1 LVIKIV
7 IIGGDAAGMSAAA
20 KAKRVAKDAQ
30 IVVYEKTDIVS
41 FGACGLP
48 YFVGDFFEDPS
59 DMMARTAEKSRESGL
74 EINLLHEAVRVDIPR
89 KLLTL
94 KNLTT
99 GEERVDSYDRLLI
112 ATGAT
117 PIIPPIQN
125 VGLKN
130 VFTLKSIY
138 DGIDLKQA
146 AKKQENKEV
155 VIIGAGFIGLE
166 LVEAMLKLGKNVR
179 LIQLD
184 SRILP
189 EAFDQE
195 ITDIMEKELIDQ
207 GVHLHL
213 VEKVLAFQGQTTIT
227 DVVTDKGTY
236 KADIVILATG
246 IRPSTAFL
254 KDTGIEMLRNGAI
267 VIDKYGETNLKD
279 VYAAGDCA
287 TVFHLIREE
296 NVYIP
301 LATTANK
308 LGRIVG
314 ENLAGQRTAFQGTL
328 GSAAVKV
335 MDLEAGKTGLSE
347 IDAMKM
353 GLNYKTV
360 FVTDQNQT
368 GYYPGQADIAVKLIY
383 ESETHVLL
391 GGQIIGKKGAVLR
404 VDVLA
409 AAIFKKTTTKEL
421 GMLDL
426 CYSPP
431 FSKAWDVLNIAGN
444 NGS

>member
-1 LVIKIV
+1 MKIV

-30 IVVYEKTDIVS
+30 VVIYEKTDVVS

-48 YFVGDFFEDPS
+48 YFVGDFFDDPS
-59 DMMARTAEKSRESGL
+59 DMMARTAEKSRESGI
-74 EINLLHEAVRVDIPR
+74 EVNLLFEAVQVDVPR
-89 KLLTL
+89 KLVTL

-125 VGLKN
+125 VALKN
-130 VFTLKSIY
+130 VFTLKSVY
-138 DGIDLKQA
+138 DGIELKQA
-146 AKKQENKEV
+146 SLREKNKEV
-155 VIIGAGFIGLE
+155 VIIGAGFIGIE
-166 LVEAMLKLGKNVR
+166 LVEAMIKLGKNVR

-195 ITDIMEKELIDQ
+195 ITDIMEKELLDQ

-213 VEKVLAFQGQTTIT
+213 VEKVLAFQGKTTVT

-246 IRPSTAFL
+246 VRPSTTFL
-254 KDTGIEMLRNGAI
+254 SDTGMDLLRNGAI
-267 VIDKYGETNLKD
+267 VINEYGETNLKD

-287 TVFHLIREE
+287 TVFHLIRGE

-314 ENLAGQRTAFQGTL
+314 ENLAGQHTAFPGTL

-347 IDAMKM
+347 GEAKKM
-353 GLNYKTV
+353 GLNFKTV
-360 FVTDQNQT
+360 FINDKNQT

-383 ESETHVLL
+383 EAETQVIL
-391 GGQIIGKKGAVLR
+391 GGQVIGKNGAVLR

-421 GMLDL
+421 GMLDF

-431 FSKAWDVLNIAGN
+431 FSKAWDVLNVAGN
-444 NGS
+444 SGK

>member
-1 LVIKIV
+1 MKIV

-30 IVVYEKTDIVS
+30 VIVYEKTDIVS

-48 YFVGDFFEDPS
+48 YFVGDFFDDPS
-59 DMMARTAEKSRESGL
+59 YMMARTAEQSRESGI
-74 EINLLHEAVRVDIPR
+74 EIKLLHEAIHVDVSR

-99 GEERVDSYDRLLI
+99 GEERVDSYDKLLI

-146 AKKQENKEV
+146 VLLQNNKDV

-166 LVEAMLKLGKNVR
+166 LVEAMIKLGKNVR

-189 EAFDQE
+189 EAFDEE
-195 ITDIMEKELIDQ
+195 ITDIMEKELINQ
-207 GVHLHL
+207 GVHLQL
-213 VEKVLAFQGQTTIT
+213 EEKVLAFLGKTAVTE
-227 DVVTDKGTY
+227 VVTDKGSY

-254 KDTGIEMLRNGAI
+254 VDTRIEMLRNGAI
-267 VIDKYGETNLKD
+267 VINEYGETNLKD

-314 ENLAGQRTAFQGTL
+314 ENLAGQQTAFQGTL

-347 IDAMKM
+347 GEAKKM

-360 FVTDQNQT
+360 FITDQNQT
-368 GYYPGQADIAVKLIY
+368 GYYPGQAEIAVKLIY
-383 ESETHVLL
+383 EAETLVLL

-431 FSKAWDVLNIAGN
+431 FSKAWDVLNVAGN
-444 NGS
+444 NAK

>member
-1 LVIKIV
+1 MKIV

-20 KAKRVAKDAQ
+20 KARRVDKDTQ
-30 IVVYEKTDIVS
+30 VVVYDKTDIVS

-48 YFVGDFFEDPS
+48 YFVGDFFDDPNN
-59 DMMARTAEKSRESGL
+59 MVARTAEKTRESGI
-74 EINLLHEAVRVDIPR
+74 EINLLYEAVQVDVPK

-99 GEERVDSYDRLLI
+99 GEERVDSYDKLMI

-125 VGLKN
+125 VELKN

-146 AKKQENKEV
+146 ALQQDNKEV

-166 LVEAMLKLGKNVR
+166 LVEAMIKLGKNVR

-195 ITDIMEKELIDQ
+195 ITDIMEKELTDQ
-207 GVHLHL
+207 GVQLQL
-213 VEKVLAFQGQTTIT
+213 VEKVLAFQGKTAVT

-267 VIDKYGETNLKD
+267 VINEHGETNLKD

-287 TVFHLIREE
+287 TVYHLIREE

-314 ENLAGQRTAFQGTL
+314 ENLAGHKTTFQGTL

-347 IDAMKM
+347 GEAKKM
-353 GLNYKTV
+353 GLNFKTV
-360 FVTDQNQT
+360 FITDQNQT

-383 ESETHVLL
+383 EAETQVLL
-391 GGQIIGKKGAVLR
+391 GGQVIGKKGAVLR

-409 AAIFKKTTTKEL
+409 AAIFKKMTTEEL

-431 FSKAWDVLNIAGN
+431 FSKAWDVLNVAGN
-444 NGS
+444 NAER

>member
-1 LVIKIV
+1 MKIV

-30 IVVYEKTDIVS
+30 VVVYEKTDIVS

-48 YFVGDFFEDPS
+48 YFVGDFFDDPS
-59 DMMARTAEKSRESGL
+59 YMMARTAEQSRESGI
-74 EINLLHEAVRVDIPR
+74 EINLLYEAVQVDVSR

-94 KNLTT
+94 KNITT
-99 GEERVDSYDRLLI
+99 GEERVDSYDKLLI

-146 AKKQENKEV
+146 ALLQNNKDV

-166 LVEAMLKLGKNVR
+166 LVEAMIKLGKNVR

-189 EAFDQE
+189 EAFDRE
-195 ITDIMEKELIDQ
+195 ITDIMEKELINQ
-207 GVHLHL
+207 GVHLQL
-213 VEKVLAFQGQTTIT
+213 EEKVLAFQGKTVVTE
-227 DVVTDKGTY
+227 VVTDKGSY

-246 IRPSTAFL
+246 IRPSTTFL
-254 KDTGIEMLRNGAI
+254 VDTGLEMLRNGAI
-267 VIDKYGETNLKD
+267 VINEYGETNLKD

-314 ENLAGQRTAFQGTL
+314 ENLAGQQTAFQGTL
-328 GSAAVKV
+328 GSTAVKV

-347 IDAMKM
+347 GEAKKM

-360 FVTDQNQT
+360 FITDQNQT
-368 GYYPGQADIAVKLIY
+368 GYYPGQTDIAVKLIY
-383 ESETHVLL
+383 EAETLVLL

-431 FSKAWDVLNIAGN
+431 FSKAWDVLNVAGN
-444 NGS
+444 NAK

>member
-1 LVIKIV
+1 MKIV
-7 IIGGDAAGMSAAA
+7 IIGGDAAGMSAAS
-20 KAKRVAKDAQ
+20 KAKRVDEDAHV
-30 IVVYEKTDIVS
+30 VVYEKTDIVS

-48 YFVGDFFEDPS
+48 YFVGDFFDDPS
-59 DMMARTAEKSRESGL
+59 NMMARTAEKSRESGL
-74 EINLLHEAVRVDIPR
+74 EINLLHEAVRVDAPR

-94 KNLTT
+94 KNLST
-99 GEERVDSYDRLLI
+99 GEERVDSYDILLI

-146 AKKQENKEV
+146 ALLQKNKEV
-155 VIIGAGFIGLE
+155 VIIGAGFIGIE
-166 LVEAMLKLGKNVR
+166 LVEAMIKLGKNVR

-195 ITDIMEKELIDQ
+195 ITDIMEKELIAK

-213 VEKVLAFQGQTTIT
+213 EEKVLSFQGKTTVT
-227 DVVTDKGTY
+227 EVVTDKGTY

-246 IRPSTAFL
+246 VRPSTAFL
-254 KDTGIEMLRNGAI
+254 SDIGMTRLRNGAI
-267 VIDKYGETNLKD
+267 VINEFGETNLKD

-287 TVFHLIREE
+287 TVYHLIREE

-314 ENLAGQRTAFQGTL
+314 ENLTGQKTAFPGTL

-347 IDAMKM
+347 GEAKKM
-353 GLNYKTV
+353 GLNFKTV
-360 FVTDQNQT
+360 FITDKNQT

-383 ESETHVLL
+383 EAETQVLL
-391 GGQIIGKKGAVLR
+391 GGQVIGKKGAVLR

-409 AAIFKKTTTKEL
+409 AAIFKKMTTEEL

-431 FSKAWDVLNIAGN
+431 FSKAWDVLNVAGN
-444 NGS
+444 NAK